1 MKKILLVICMLLCI
15 TGCGKVAKL
24 ENGQD
29 AVVKLKNGDI
39 SVDSLYNEMKEKYA
53 VSILMDMMDRQIL
66 EEKYKT
72 DDEET
77 SKINS
82 QIESM
87 RSQFD
92 SEESYLSAIQQ
103 YFGVQD
109 NDELKSMLSLNYKR
123 NLAVLD
129 YAKGL
134 IKNDEIEKYYNDEVV
149 GDMKLS
155 HILIKP
161 DVDSNM
167 SDDEKQIAED
177 AARKEAQE
185 LISRLNNGEDFATL
199 AKEYSDDTGSA
210 TDGGNVGTVNKQT
223 NFVKEFIDASIP
235 LEVNTYTKEPVKS
248 QHGYH
253 IILKTEQ
260 KEKPS
265 LDSVKDEI
273 IDTLANEKLSN
284 QASLQ
289 YEAIGELR
297 KEYGMDIQDDTLKS
311 LYNKMMNN
319 LINQANS
326 NNQ

>member
-1 MKKILLVICMLLCI
+1 MKKILLVICMVLLV

-53 VSILMDMMDRQIL
+53 VSILIDMMDRQIL

-77 SKINS
+77 NKINS

-87 RSQFD
+87 RAQFD
-92 SEESYLSAIQQ
+92 NEESYISAIQQ
-103 YFGVQD
+103 YFGVED
-109 NDELKSMLSLNYKR
+109 NDELKEMLSLNYKR

-129 YAKGL
+129 YAKSL
-134 IKNDEIEKYYNDEVV
+134 VKNDEIEKYYNDEVV

-161 DVDSNM
+161 DIDSNM

-177 AARKEAQE
+177 AAKREAEE

-199 AKEYSDDTGSA
+199 AKEFSDDTGSA

-273 IDTLANEKLSN
+273 IDTLANQKLSDK
-284 QASLQ
+284 ASLQ
-289 YEAIGELR
+289 YEAIGKLR
-297 KEYGMDIQDDTLKS
+297 EDYGMDIQDDTLKS

-326 NNQ
+326 NQ